1 MVWDTSGPMMTKG
14 FRKGQHWR
22 TAREAEGPACASR
35 AVAADHRLAA
45 PGVTLSPT
53 VAGPL
58 LTLADSDD

>member
-14 FRKGQHWR
+14 IRKGQHWR
-22 TAREAEGPACASR
+22 TTREAEGPTCASR
-35 AVAADHRLAA
+35 AVAADNRA